1 LGAPP
6 YLAACS
12 ESYGSFAQGRFRY
25 EPGNRSIV
33 RNALA
38 LAGRHVRTPGTLIE
52 KENGH
57 HYTDVLMDVQQ
68 VTVLD

>member
-1 LGAPP
+1 
-6 YLAACS
+6 LA
-12 ESYGSFAQGRFRY
+12 Q
-25 EPGNRSIV
+25 
-33 RNALA
+33 
-38 LAGRHVRTPGTLIE
+38 AGRDVRTPGTLIE